1 MAASRGSTTETTGRT
16 VGEVARLAGITV
28 RALHHWDDIGLVVPS
43 GRSEAGYRLYG
54 SEDLQRLHQVLVYR
68 ELGFSLERIRAIVD
82 DPDVDRGAA
91 LREQRAALVAQAD
104 RLARLLTAVDAAITA
119 HQEAR
124 PMTDQEII
132 DALGGFDPSQYED
145 EVRERW
151 GDTEAYEQ
159 STAVT
164 SCYTAD
170 DWRAVR
176 AETDE
181 IVRRLADALA
191 AGSAAD
197 GAEAMDAAEAHR
209 QHISSRFYECS
220 RQMHAGL
227 GEMYVADPRFT
238 AYWEDI
244 APGLAVYARDAFV
257 ANAARS

>member
-1 MAASRGSTTETTGRT
+1 
-16 VGEVARLAGITV
+16 
-28 RALHHWDDIGLVVPS
+28 
-43 GRSEAGYRLYG
+43 
-54 SEDLQRLHQVLVYR
+54 
-68 ELGFSLERIRAIVD
+68 
-82 DPDVDRGAA
+82 
-91 LREQRAALVAQAD
+91 
-104 RLARLLTAVDAAITA
+104 
-119 HQEAR
+119 
-124 PMTDQEII
+124 MTDQEII

-145 EVRERW
+145 EVSERW

-159 STAVT
+159 SAAVT
-164 SCYTAD
+164 SRYTAD

-176 AETDE
+176 AEADE

-197 GAEAMDAAEAHR
+197 GVEAMDAAEAHR

-238 AYWEDI
+238 AYWEDV
-244 APGLAVYARDAFV
+244 APGLAAYARDAFV